1 MLMFSLLLLHTLL
14 CTGTSSSFNFGLHR
28 SRRGA
33 SSVVTFGD
41 EPYQGTNTYPL
52 DYACDGLKSTCNADF
67 CTVVATEPTCDFIAK
82 TVKPGAESQKCQT
95 CTQELSD
102 PRCTTQALKRAVH
115 AAGGQ
120 VHAAFCTDK
129 YLVLSA
135 TGAGSWQPNLEDIP
149 MPPAGNGNTCRTRT
163 WTVEGRNWKIPLVAG
178 SGAYELLTNSHRSN
192 NNNGNAFPQGAGD
205 GAEKYLCTTDRGA
218 FGLPSAG
225 PAGVSIDGQDAFPVF
240 NNGALLTPSWCE
252 VDSCN
257 EHVGQ
262 GGGPPHLHGDPFG
275 EKCLYSQQNYTG
287 IDGTASS
294 INAHPPL
301 IGWSLDG
308 PSNYGRYLSLDAPGG
323 RVELDECGGHTHDN
337 MPYHYHARIQSGKA
351 NRQSRGDEALYLIGG
366 EYQEFPA
373 FPMGPDQCWKG
384 DVSKQTDFWNNKNDL
399 YAPCCSMTNY
409 YAREGVTIN
418 GAGTLDTES
427 YCALPSDFGLGV
439 TGTSTDGCII
449 HDSLKNGKTCN
460 VECAEGYEMSSTTSV
475 TTFTCNKGALVAP
488 TLQCTAKAGHTFAV
502 TKAIPC
508 GTNCVETTSCTAIL
522 VVETWVIV
530 VAIIVGAIVL
540 IVVVAV
546 VYVKCCKKGTAATMD
561 GTKGLAKSKEVEM
574 ADVEDGKNVASM

>member
-1 MLMFSLLLLHTLL
+1 
-14 CTGTSSSFNFGLHR
+14 
-28 SRRGA
+28 
-33 SSVVTFGD
+33 
-41 EPYQGTNTYPL
+41 
-52 DYACDGLKSTCNADF
+52 
-67 CTVVATEPTCDFIAK
+67 
-82 TVKPGAESQKCQT
+82 
-95 CTQELSD
+95 
-102 PRCTTQALKRAVH
+102 
-115 AAGGQ
+115 
-120 VHAAFCTDK
+120 
-129 YLVLSA
+129 
-135 TGAGSWQPNLEDIP
+135 
-149 MPPAGNGNTCRTRT
+149 
-163 WTVEGRNWKIPLVAG
+163 
-178 SGAYELLTNSHRSN
+178 
-192 NNNGNAFPQGAGD
+192 
-205 GAEKYLCTTDRGA
+205 
-218 FGLPSAG
+218 
-225 PAGVSIDGQDAFPVF
+225 
-240 NNGALLTPSWCE
+240 
-252 VDSCN
+252 
-257 EHVGQ
+257 
-262 GGGPPHLHGDPFG
+262 
-275 EKCLYSQQNYTG
+275 
-287 IDGTASS
+287 
-294 INAHPPL
+294 
-301 IGWSLDG
+301 
-308 PSNYGRYLSLDAPGG
+308 
-323 RVELDECGGHTHDN
+323 
-337 MPYHYHARIQSGKA
+337 
-351 NRQSRGDEALYLIGG
+351 
-366 EYQEFPA
+366 
-373 FPMGPDQCWKG
+373 
-384 DVSKQTDFWNNKNDL
+384 
-399 YAPCCSMTNY
+399 MTNY